1 MVTLGLQSP
10 GLPAVFCCLQIA
22 TAAGGCLLDSALQ
35 KSPFTAPFRT
45 VKVIHMIQWDFRI
58 IYPDSVG
65 NLKTGYSG
73 DQVDEVLYNLIH
85 LGLHTFPINNL
96 AVMVYMAL

>member
-1 MVTLGLQSP
+1 
-10 GLPAVFCCLQIA
+10 
-22 TAAGGCLLDSALQ
+22 
-35 KSPFTAPFRT
+35 
-45 VKVIHMIQWDFRI
+45 MIQWDFRI